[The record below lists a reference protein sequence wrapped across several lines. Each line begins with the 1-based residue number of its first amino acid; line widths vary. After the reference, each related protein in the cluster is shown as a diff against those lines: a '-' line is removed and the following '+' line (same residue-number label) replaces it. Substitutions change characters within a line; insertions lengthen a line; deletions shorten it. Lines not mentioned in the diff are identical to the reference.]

1 MQNKLQ
7 ELTDKLYN
15 EGLAKGKAEAEE
27 MVAAAKDE
35 AAVILQEAQEKAAA
49 IILQAEKDAD
59 AMKVRAAGDLK
70 MASSQTMTAIRQQ
83 AEKALISKAVSAP
96 VGEALSDGVFLKEII
111 RTIAAAFNASN
122 PDPVPLDLLLPAQM
136 KQKLGDSFAAE
147 VKSILDGGLDVRYV
161 KGLSNGFKIGP
172 KDGGYQISFT
182 ADDFTGI
189 IAEYLRPATRKILFG
204 E

>member
-1 MQNKLQ
+1 MQNKIQ

-35 AAVILQEAQEKAAA
+35 AAVILQEAQEKASA

-59 AMKVRAAGDLK
+59 AMKVKAAGDLK

-83 AEKALISKAVSAP
+83 AETAVISKAIGAP
-96 VGEALSDGVFLKEII
+96 VSEALSDGAFLKEII
-111 RTIAAAFNASN
+111 STVAKAFNASDPN
-122 PDPVPLDLLLPAQM
+122 PAPLDVLLPAQM
-136 KQKLGDSFAAE
+136 KQKLGDSFVAE
-147 VKSILDGGLDVRYV
+147 IKSILDGGIDVKYV
-161 KGLSNGFKIGP
+161 KRLSNGFKIGP
-172 KDGGYQISFT
+172 KEGGYQISFT
-182 ADDFTGI
+182 ADDFTGM